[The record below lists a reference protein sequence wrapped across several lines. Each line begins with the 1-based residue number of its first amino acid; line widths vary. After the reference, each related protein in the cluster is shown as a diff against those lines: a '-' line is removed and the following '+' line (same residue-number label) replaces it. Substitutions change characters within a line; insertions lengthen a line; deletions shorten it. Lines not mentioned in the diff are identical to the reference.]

1 MSNESAKLNYPVA
14 LITADEVAMAGGRA
28 YYNGAYSPNSNYYLY
43 NGNYFW
49 TLSPSYFNSYSSLA
63 NVWLVMPSG
72 CLSPWYRVAYSFGV
86 RPVINLRADTMIT
99 KGDGS
104 SLNPFVVS

>member
-28 YYNGAYSPNSNYYLY
+28 YYNGSYSPNSNYYLY

-49 TLSPSYFNSYSSLA
+49 TLSPSNFDSNYSLA
-63 NVWLVMPSG
+63 YVWSVMPAGS
-72 CLSPWYRVAYSFGV
+72 LRPWNIVTNSIGV
-86 RPVINLRADTMIT
+86 RPVINLKANTLIT

-104 SLNPFVVS
+104 SLNPFVIS